1 MWLQRVRPSHRCSP
15 CVVSSLGNACA
26 GARIVKVHGAYRYC
40 PRRGAISIMGRT
52 THESAGAIGRAHKT
66 SFGCSSRRHMALRR
80 DTSLNCSSTVGP
92 PGCPRDWCGY
102 AFTVARRLRTK
113 RSEAHTQSQKT
124 DTHQTYSINI
134 RSHRSYLAPPA
145 RHHRRLALSRRTMRR
160 TQAAFVR
167 VVTSQ
172 RQGRPQPVAGGVS

>member
-40 PRRGAISIMGRT
+40 PRRGAVSIMGRT
-52 THESAGAIGRAHKT
+52 THESAGATGRAHKT
-66 SFGCSSRRHMALRR
+66 SFGCSSRRHRLDGVSRLSTAARLSAPPDVHVTGVVTLLQRR
-80 DTSLNCSSTVGP
+80 
-92 PGCPRDWCGY
+92 
-102 AFTVARRLRTK
+102 
-113 RSEAHTQSQKT
+113 AHTQSQKT

-172 RQGRPQPVAGGVS
+172 RQGRPQLVAGGVS